1 MSVSKFDRFVR
12 RSITKQLLKREMDRY
27 FVRDLCIFMTYV
39 WAVCWGRFIERES
52 HIDYNCYCP
61 SVNSM
66 PTDYPPPTYTPPPPT
81 HPPRDW
87 NPPQPL
93 TYDDWQY
100 DKALSEFEEIYRV

>member
-1 MSVSKFDRFVR
+1 
-12 RSITKQLLKREMDRY
+12 MDRY

-100 DKALSEFEEIYRV
+100 DKALSEFEIKAWFEGMGYSPERG